1 MLPFSKDV
9 QLPGVLV
16 ERGGLVAVDKLP
28 RASFNVVT
36 PPGSSRALLS
46 IVAAS
51 ELEKVGGRIGR
62 CLGLCEKNK
71 GEGGE
76 FNCLVGTML

>member
-1 MLPFSKDV
+1 MLFLSKDV
-9 QLPGVLV
+9 QFPGVLV
-16 ERGGLVAVDKLP
+16 ERGGLAAADKLP
-28 RASFNVVT
+28 RASFSVVT
-36 PPGSSRALLS
+36 PPGSSRALPS

-76 FNCLVGTML
+76 VSFLLGTML